1 MFSPPKEVVM
11 KEYISPLAQVIALD
25 LGNTDGASIG
35 SDMEVDAGD
44 LLFA

>member
-1 MFSPPKEVVM
+1 M

-35 SDMEVDAGD
+35 NDLEIEGGD
-44 LLFA
+44 IFF